1 MVNYFKQLTLPWLIA
16 VAAMALTTGVWY
28 HFETQGQQRVQIQQF
43 SATLQLNS
51 AALLNDKDQ
60 QLLKAQLN
68 HIRYASAIPLTSV
81 ALYRQSGKLLAA
93 TDLPPALQNVQPD
106 LPVRSFSL
114 QKIEHQWLALQPL
127 TRIAAATDAALR
139 QPDADNNYYLLLL
152 FTPETEHSAWLIP
165 VLIVAIVGWVML
177 LLIRGTLSQA
187 AQRQHTD
194 ISLLAHKLSQLKQ
207 GQLNARVDEEL
218 MAELLPLKQS
228 INDLAVHQAGQYGI
242 AQQQLKQQQQ
252 QMAQV
257 QLQAAQL
264 QQQNKMLQQKIEQ
277 QSREQQQRLL
287 NLQQLHQQGE
297 ALSEDEF
304 SQALSGQLTMMQ
316 LELNGES
323 ELVAPILLTDFIA
336 THIVACQQLLLQ
348 RGIELY
354 LIEGSG
360 NAGCQVKLPQFALSA
375 VLPAMVQL
383 GSRSEGC
390 SELTLAVR
398 VVQQASGPALQLG
411 VTSDGEGMS
420 ARVRQLLNSND
431 TQALQWHENDI
442 AILVT
447 VKQQLKAQM
456 SVQSLDGL
464 GCTVLFT
471 IPLPEL
477 TAVGH
482 KKLQHILLFDHN
494 VAMLTERVQSLST
507 VAAHV
512 AGCSDL
518 AELNLKSAQY
528 AYDQILLFLPEPAEL
543 AAWQQLTTVLSGRSP
558 LLCYS
563 ATAHIAIW
571 REALTVTV
579 ETTPFCLAALN
590 NISAIG
596 PQRRDPH
603 LLVVDD
609 NPTNLAYIRVLMKTQ
624 PIQLSTVSCGA
635 DALKLC
641 RRERFDVVL
650 LDIQLPDIK
659 GTEVAMQLR
668 QLAGYQEIPILA
680 FTAHALEDEVAAY
693 LQAGMNDI
701 IFKPFEPA
709 KLQQVLS
716 WCSLGETDDLG

>member
-1 MVNYFKQLTLPWLIA
+1 LVNYFKQLTLPWLIA
-16 VAAMALTTGVWY
+16 VAAMALATGLWY
-28 HFETQGQQRVQIQQF
+28 HFEMQGQQRIQIQQF

-93 TDLPPALQNVQPD
+93 TDLPPALQNVRPA
-106 LPVRSFSL
+106 LPVRNFSL
-114 QKIEHQWLALQPL
+114 QQVEHQWLALQPL
-127 TRIAAATDAALR
+127 TRYAAATDGVLR
-139 QPDADNNYYLLLL
+139 QPEADNNYYLLLL
-152 FTPETEHSAWLIP
+152 FTPETEHSVWLIP
-165 VLIVAIVGWVML
+165 VFIVAMVGWGML

-218 MAELLPLKQS
+218 MAELLPLKQA
-228 INDLAVHQAGQYGI
+228 INDLAVHQAGQHDI

-252 QMAQV
+252 QVAQV
-257 QLQAAQL
+257 QLQTEQWQQQNKALQLKVAQQGRAQQQRFLSLQQL
-264 QQQNKMLQQKIEQ
+264 QQQ
-277 QSREQQQRLL
+277 
-287 NLQQLHQQGE
+287 GT
-297 ALSEDEF
+297 ALTEEEF
-304 SQALSGQLTMMQ
+304 SRALSGQLTLMQ
-316 LELNGES
+316 LELNGEAAS
-323 ELVAPILLTDFIA
+323 AVPILLTDFIA
-336 THIVACQQLLLQ
+336 THIVVCQQLLLQ
-348 RGIELY
+348 HGIELQ
-354 LIEGSG
+354 LIEGAG
-360 NAGCQVKLPQFALSA
+360 NAGCQVKLPQLALSA
-375 VLPAMVQL
+375 MLPAMVQL

-390 SELTLAVR
+390 SELTLEVR
-398 VVQQASGPALQLG
+398 VVQQASGTVLQLS
-411 VTSDGEGMS
+411 VTTDGEGMS

-431 TQALQWHENDI
+431 TQALQWHESDI
-442 AILVT
+442 AILIA

-464 GCTVLFT
+464 GSTVAIS

-482 KKLQHILLFDHN
+482 NKLQHILLFEHN
-494 VAMLTERVQSLST
+494 AAMLTERVQSLSA

-518 AELNLKSAQY
+518 AELNLKSTQY
-528 AYDQILLFLPEPAEL
+528 AYDRVVLFLPEPAEL
-543 AAWQQLTTVLSGRSP
+543 AAWQQLTTALAGRSQ

-563 ATAHIAIW
+563 ANAHIAIW
-571 REALTVTV
+571 RAALTVAV
-579 ETTPFCLAALN
+579 ETTPFCLARLN
-590 NISAIG
+590 NIATALTSR
-596 PQRRDPH
+596 PYPH

-624 PIQLSTVSCGA
+624 PVQLSTVSCGA
-635 DALKLC
+635 EALKLC
-641 RRERFDVVL
+641 RSERYDVIL

-659 GTEVAMQLR
+659 GTEVAIQLR
-668 QLAGYQEIPILA
+668 QLAGYEDIPILA

-701 IFKPFEPA
+701 IFKPLEPA

-716 WCSLGETDDLG
+716 WCSLSKTDDLG